1 MKNDLNFFVPID
13 AEDYLEKASKQT
25 GRDKYNEMFLQGIAS
40 DNTKDSDE
48 EELQPDGFVLDRFLS
63 EGLINYEHLA
73 KSGGPKYI
81 IGEPVEAYAKNNKF
95 FIKAKLWKGKQM
107 AEDLWDTLL
116 IMRENGSKKKLGWSI
131 EGKALE
137 RDKFNSKKIT
147 KAQIHHCA
155 LTFMPKNY
163 NTFADIVK
171 GEQKEDFIKSEV
183 ENPMATNYMF
193 EFEKSGKKYVVTK
206 DFKVEEKKEDEEE
219 KAVTTESAKPLRK
232 ESLDSDVKNI
242 IAKSLKSGR
251 ISPEK
256 AYNLIKSFY
265 I

>member
-1 MKNDLNFFVPID
+1 
-13 AEDYLEKASKQT
+13 
-25 GRDKYNEMFLQGIAS
+25 
-40 DNTKDSDE
+40 
-48 EELQPDGFVLDRFLS
+48 
-63 EGLINYEHLA
+63 
-73 KSGGPKYI
+73 
-81 IGEPVEAYAKNNKF
+81 
-95 FIKAKLWKGKQM
+95 
-107 AEDLWDTLL
+107 
-116 IMRENGSKKKLGWSI
+116 MRENGSKKKLGWSI

-171 GEQKEDFIKSEV
+171 GEQKEDFVKSEV
-183 ENPMATNYMF
+183 ENPKATNYMF

-219 KAVTTESAKPLRK
+219 KAVTTESAKPLRR
-232 ESLDSDVKNI
+232 ESLDKEVKNI
-242 IAKSLKSGR
+242 IAKSLLSGR

-256 AYNLIKSFY
+256 EIGRAHV
-265 I
+265 